1 MDNNV
6 GQRIRELRKKNG
18 LSQMELANKLGVAI
32 TTLKNWEYGHH
43 NPKAVV
49 IKKCAEI
56 FHVDERYLLYG
67 ANNDY
72 FAASANRAPVI
83 LPISNNS
90 DCMRASELTKEL
102 AGLFAGGEISG
113 YDKDVLMLTLER
125 AFLNG
130 KTAHIKLPEIPDSNE
145 FEDNI

>member
-18 LSQMELANKLGVAI
+18 LSQLELANKLGVAI

-43 NPKAVV
+43 NPKAAV
-49 IKKCAEI
+49 IKKCAEV
-56 FHVDERYLLYG
+56 FGVDEKYLLYG
-67 ANNDY
+67 ATNDY
-72 FAASANRAPVI
+72 IAPAASQTSVV
-83 LPISNNS
+83 LHLSNNPE
-90 DCMRASELTKEL
+90 CMRASELTKEL

-130 KTAHIKLPEIPDSNE
+130 KTSHINLPKIPQTDESE
-145 FEDNI
+145 ENI